1 MPADPADPD
10 PAGPTGSDGS
20 TGSTG
25 SAGSDAGSDA
35 RPIPQTLTT
44 RLRLREFVPFVGPAF
59 IASVAYVDP
68 GNFATNIE
76 GGARFQ
82 YDLLWVLL
90 WSNLMAILVQ
100 TLSAKLGIV
109 TGCSLPRNCRNW
121 FPRPVNIGLWIAAE
135 ISALA
140 TDLAEFLGA
149 ALGFSLLFGWPL
161 FPAALLTGVSV
172 FLILAVERLGFR
184 RLEYVIM
191 AFVGVISMAYVIE
204 LAMIR
209 PDFGAIARHIIVPSI
224 DSRSIYVAVGML
236 GATVMP
242 HVVYL
247 HSALV
252 LPRRAELGHRDHH
265 RHFLMERLEV
275 LIAMNVAWVINSA
288 MVILS
293 AAVFFAHGAP
303 VESIQDAHRTLRP
316 LVGDLSSLL
325 FGVALLASGLSSSA
339 VGTLAGQVILEG
351 FLDVK
356 MSIFV
361 RRLITMIPALVVI
374 ALGLDPL
381 RILVLSQVCLSFT
394 LPFAI
399 GPLVWLTSHRRVMG
413 DHVNRRSTT
422 VVATVVTAVI
432 ISLNL
437 LLLYRTFGGQ
447 F

>member
-1 MPADPADPD
+1 MEGTPA
-10 PAGPTGSDGS
+10 
-20 TGSTG
+20 
-25 SAGSDAGSDA
+25 A
-35 RPIPQTLTT
+35 RPESRISK
-44 RLRLREFVPFVGPAF
+44 RLRLREIVPFVGPAF
-59 IASVAYVDP
+59 VASIAYVDP

-109 TGCSLPRNCRNW
+109 TGCSLPRNCRNQ
-121 FPRPVNIGLWIAAE
+121 FPRPVNIGLWIMGE

-149 ALGFSLLFGWPL
+149 AIGFALLFGWPL
-161 FPAALLTGVSV
+161 FPAALLTGVTV

-191 AFVGVISMAYVIE
+191 GFVGVISCAYVIE
-204 LAMIR
+204 MAMVR
-209 PDFGAIARHIIVPSI
+209 PNIGAVVRHMIVPTI
-224 DSRSIYVAVGML
+224 NADSIYVAVGML

-252 LPRRAELGHRDHH
+252 LPRRAEMGHKDHA
-265 RHFLMERLEV
+265 RHFLMERIEV
-275 LIAMNVAWVINSA
+275 LVAMNIAWVINSA
-288 MVILS
+288 MVIMS
-293 AAVFFAHGAP
+293 AAVFYAHGAQ
-303 VESIQDAHRTLRP
+303 VGSLQEAHATLKP
-316 LVGDLSSLL
+316 LVGNLSSVL

-351 FLDVK
+351 FLNVR
-356 MSIFV
+356 MSIFL
-361 RRLITMIPALVVI
+361 RRLLTMIPALVVI
-374 ALGLDPL
+374 AIGLDPL

-399 GPLVWLTSHRRVMG
+399 GPLVWLTSRREVMG
-413 DHVNRRSTT
+413 THVNRPLT
-422 VVATVVTAVI
+422 TAVAVLVTLVI
-432 ISLNL
+432 VSLNI
-437 LLLYRTFGGQ
+437 LLLYRTFGGS

>member
-1 MPADPADPD
+1 M
-10 PAGPTGSDGS
+10 DGTPEAHPES
-20 TGSTG
+20 RFSK
-25 SAGSDAGSDA
+25 
-35 RPIPQTLTT
+35 
-44 RLRLREFVPFVGPAF
+44 RLRLREIVPFVGPAF
-59 IASVAYVDP
+59 VASVAYVDP

-109 TGCSLPRNCRNW
+109 TGCSLPRNCRNQ
-121 FPRPVNIGLWIAAE
+121 FPRPVNIGLWIMGE

-149 ALGFSLLFGWPL
+149 AIGFALLFGWPL
-161 FPAALLTGVSV
+161 FPAAILTGVSV

-184 RLEYVIM
+184 KLEYVIM
-191 AFVGVISMAYVIE
+191 AFVGVISLAYVLE
-204 LAMIR
+204 MAMVR
-209 PDFGAIARHIIVPSI
+209 PAIDQVVRHMIVPSI
-224 DSRSIYVAVGML
+224 NADSIYVAVGML

-252 LPRRAELGHRDHH
+252 LPRRAEMGHQGHA
-265 RHFLMERLEV
+265 RHFLMERIEV
-275 LIAMNVAWVINSA
+275 LVAMNVAWVINSA
-288 MVILS
+288 MVIMS
-293 AAVFFAHGAP
+293 AAVFYAHGAH
-303 VESIQDAHRTLRP
+303 VSSLQDAHATLKP
-316 LVGDLSSLL
+316 LVGDMSSFL

-351 FLDVK
+351 FLDVR
-356 MSIFV
+356 MSIFL

-374 ALGLDPL
+374 AMGLDPL
-381 RILVLSQVCLSFT
+381 KILVLSQVCLSFT

-399 GPLVWLTSHRRVMG
+399 GPLVWLTSRKDVMG
-413 DHVNRRSTT
+413 IHVNRPLT
-422 VVATVVTAVI
+422 TAVAVLVTLVI
-432 ISLNL
+432 VGLNVL
-437 LLLYRTFGGQ
+437 LVYRTFGGS

>member
-1 MPADPADPD
+1 MSANEP
-10 PAGPTGSDGS
+10 GPTPP
-20 TGSTG
+20 
-25 SAGSDAGSDA
+25 AA
-35 RPIPQTLTT
+35 RTSLAS
-44 RLRLREFVPFVGPAF
+44 RLRLREIVPFVGPAF
-59 IASVAYVDP
+59 VASIAYVDP

-76 GGARFQ
+76 GGSRFQ

-121 FPRPVNIGLWIAAE
+121 FPRPVNFGLWIAGE

-149 ALGFSLLFGWPL
+149 AIGFSLLFNWPL

-172 FLILAVERLGFR
+172 FIILAVERLGFR

-191 AFVGVISMAYVIE
+191 GFVGIISLAYVIE

-209 PDFGAIARHIIVPSI
+209 PDFGAIARHVVIPSI
-224 DSRSIYVAVGML
+224 NSQSIYVAVGML

-252 LPRRAELGHRDHH
+252 LPRRAELGHKDHH
-265 RHFLMERLEV
+265 RHFFMERIEV
-275 LIAMNVAWVINSA
+275 LFAMNVAWVINSA

-293 AAVFFAHGAP
+293 AAVFFGHGAH
-303 VESIQDAHRTLRP
+303 VESIQEAHATLRP
-316 LVGDLSSLL
+316 LVGDLSSVL

-351 FLDVK
+351 FLDVR
-356 MSIFV
+356 MSIFL
-361 RRLITMIPALVVI
+361 RRLITMIPALIVI
-374 ALGLDPL
+374 ALGLNPL

-399 GPLVWLTSHRRVMG
+399 GPLVWLTSRREVMG
-413 DHVNRRSTT
+413 EHVNRRPTT
-422 VVATVVTAVI
+422 VIATLVTAI
-432 ISLNL
+432 IVALNG
-437 LLLYRTFGGQ
+437 LLLYRTFGGS

>member
-1 MPADPADPD
+1 MEGTPA
-10 PAGPTGSDGS
+10 
-20 TGSTG
+20 
-25 SAGSDAGSDA
+25 A
-35 RPIPQTLTT
+35 RTESRISK
-44 RLRLREFVPFVGPAF
+44 RLRLREIVPFVGPAF
-59 IASVAYVDP
+59 VASVAYVDP

-109 TGCSLPRNCRNW
+109 TGCSLPRNCRNQ
-121 FPRPVNIGLWIAAE
+121 FPRPVNIGLWIMGE

-149 ALGFSLLFGWPL
+149 AIGFALLFGWPL
-161 FPAALLTGVSV
+161 FPAALLTGVTV

-191 AFVGVISMAYVIE
+191 AFVGVISCAYLIE
-204 LAMIR
+204 LAMVR
-209 PDFGAIARHIIVPSI
+209 PNIGAVVRHMIVPTISA
-224 DSRSIYVAVGML
+224 DSIYVAVGML

-252 LPRRAELGHRDHH
+252 LPRRAEMGHKDHA
-265 RHFLMERLEV
+265 RHFLMERIEV
-275 LIAMNVAWVINSA
+275 LVAMNIAWVINSA
-288 MVILS
+288 MVIMS
-293 AAVFFAHGAP
+293 AAVFYAHGAQ
-303 VESIQDAHRTLRP
+303 VGSLQEAHATLKP
-316 LVGDLSSLL
+316 LVGDLSSVL

-351 FLDVK
+351 FLDVR
-356 MSIFV
+356 MSIFL
-361 RRLITMIPALVVI
+361 RRLLTMIPALVVI
-374 ALGLDPL
+374 AIGLDPL

-399 GPLVWLTSHRRVMG
+399 GPLVWLTSRRDVMG
-413 DHVNRRSTT
+413 THVNRPLT
-422 VVATVVTAVI
+422 TAVAVLVTLVI
-432 ISLNL
+432 VSLNI
-437 LLLYRTFGGQ
+437 LLLYQAFGGS

>member
-1 MPADPADPD
+1 MEGTPA
-10 PAGPTGSDGS
+10 
-20 TGSTG
+20 
-25 SAGSDAGSDA
+25 A
-35 RPIPQTLTT
+35 RPESRISK
-44 RLRLREFVPFVGPAF
+44 RLRLREIVPFVGPAF
-59 IASVAYVDP
+59 VASVAYVDP

-109 TGCSLPRNCRNW
+109 TGYSLPRNCRNQ
-121 FPRPVNIGLWIAAE
+121 FPRPVNIGLWIMGE

-149 ALGFSLLFGWPL
+149 AIGFALLFGWPL
-161 FPAALLTGVSV
+161 FPAALLTGVTV

-191 AFVGVISMAYVIE
+191 AFVGVISCAYLIE
-204 LAMIR
+204 LAMVR
-209 PDFGAIARHIIVPSI
+209 PNIGAVVRHMIVPTINAS
-224 DSRSIYVAVGML
+224 SIYVAVGML

-252 LPRRAELGHRDHH
+252 LPRRAEMGHKDHA
-265 RHFLMERLEV
+265 RHFLMERIEV
-275 LIAMNVAWVINSA
+275 LVAMNIAWVINSA
-288 MVILS
+288 MVIMS
-293 AAVFFAHGAP
+293 AAVFYAHGAQ
-303 VESIQDAHRTLRP
+303 VGSIQEAHATLKP
-316 LVGDLSSLL
+316 LVGDLSSVL

-351 FLDVK
+351 FLDVR
-356 MSIFV
+356 MSIFL
-361 RRLITMIPALVVI
+361 RRLLTMIPALVVI
-374 ALGLDPL
+374 AIGLDPL

-399 GPLVWLTSHRRVMG
+399 GPLVWLTSRRDVMG
-413 DHVNRRSTT
+413 THVNRPLT
-422 VVATVVTAVI
+422 TAVAVLVTLVI
-432 ISLNL
+432 VSLNI
-437 LLLYRTFGGQ
+437 LLLYQAFGGR